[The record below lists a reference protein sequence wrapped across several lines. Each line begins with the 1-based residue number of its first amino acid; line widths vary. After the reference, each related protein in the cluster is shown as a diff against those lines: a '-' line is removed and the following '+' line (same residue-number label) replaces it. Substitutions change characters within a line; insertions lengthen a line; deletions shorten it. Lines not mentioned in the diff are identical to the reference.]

1 MVFPEE
7 TYVTLLLANPAPF
20 IMQNKSVRISR
31 IYLDNENPRHDPI
44 NNEPEIIAHLIATEN
59 IKPLARDIAEKGRLS
74 PLNRLGLAPHP
85 IVKNAYITAE
95 GNRRICALK
104 LLADPDKASTEADKK
119 YFHRLSAKLETTL
132 DEVDSVIFPTLEAAR
147 PWVSLRHE
155 GEQGGVG
162 TLAWDSGQVARFN
175 AKGTS
180 KTVNPNIQAS
190 LLIDYARV
198 NGLLPAEQIDK
209 LSITTLT
216 RYLSNPVFRDAI
228 GLSDNRTLTIVVPQ
242 EEFDRA
248 VRRFLSD
255 ATSDDSGVSSRTSVA
270 DRKAYANQLRTEGDA
285 PGTRGEPPVDLMQ
298 SPALP
303 TAPVQETAAQT
314 KVAVKRNNRSPNNRK
329 HVIPSQF
336 AVHIK
341 DSILKRLYDE
351 LREIDVGFTFAA
363 TYLTRAV
370 IERTV
375 TLALTQSGTAAPPEL
390 HAKLQKVI
398 PLLEADG
405 MGERELKVFRKMA
418 TDRESRYSPDSIGHF
433 VHGGEVPTKEAV
445 IALWDSIEHIMRAL
459 FGRLR

>member
-1 MVFPEE
+1 
-7 TYVTLLLANPAPF
+7 
-20 IMQNKSVRISR
+20 MQNKSVKVSR

-59 IKPLARDIAEKGRLS
+59 IKPLARNIAEKGRLS

-119 YFHRLSAKLETTL
+119 YFHRLAAKLETAL
-132 DEVDSVIFPTLEAAR
+132 DEVDSVIFPTIEEAR

-155 GEQGGVG
+155 GEQGGIG
-162 TLAWDSGQVARFN
+162 TKSWDAGQVARFN
-175 AKGTS
+175 AKGAS

-190 LLIDYARV
+190 LLIDYARA
-198 NGLLPAEQIDK
+198 NSLLPAEMIDK

-228 GLSDNRTLTIVVPQ
+228 GLSDNKTLTIVVPL

-248 VRRFLSD
+248 VQRFLSD
-255 ATSDDSGVSSRTSVA
+255 ALSDDSGVSSRTSVA
-270 DRKAYANQLRTEGDA
+270 ERKAYANQLRTEGVA
-285 PGTRGEPPVDLMQ
+285 PVTRGEPPVDLMHSGAQ
-298 SPALP
+298 VA
-303 TAPVQETAAQT
+303 APVQETAAET
-314 KVAVKRNNRSPNNRK
+314 KVSVKRNNRNPSDRK
-329 HVIPSQF
+329 RVIPSSF

-341 DSILKRLYDE
+341 DAILKRLYDE
-351 LREIDVGFTFAA
+351 LREIDVDFTFAA

-375 TLALTQSGTAAPPEL
+375 TLALTQAGTAAPQDL
-390 HAKLQKVI
+390 HMKLQKVI
-398 PLLEADG
+398 PLLESDG
-405 MGERELKVFRKMA
+405 LGERELKVLRKMA
-418 TDRESRYSPDSIGHF
+418 NDKDGRYSPDSLGHF
-433 VHGGEVPTKEAV
+433 VHGGAVPTKEAV